1 MAGRALVVEADGG
14 SRGNPGV
21 AGFGALVRDAAT
33 GQVLVERAEPL
44 GRASN
49 NVAEYSGLI
58 AGLDAA
64 LRIAADAD
72 IEVRMDSKLVVE
84 QMSGRWQ
91 IKHEDM
97 RRLAA
102 EARTLV
108 HTLTRAGGRVRYTW
122 IPRDRNKAADAL
134 SNLGMDGQS
143 IDRMPASASATERA
157 AEPRSAAESLVAQMD
172 SGRAA
177 ALSGATRLVLVRHGV
192 TDLTV
197 TGRLDGRGGSN
208 PPLNDLGQEQA
219 TSTAATVA
227 RLVADW
233 QAADSKL
240 AARSGPPTLHVVT
253 SSLRR
258 AAMTGQA
265 IADRLGVTPR
275 LDRDWDER
283 AFGEWDGLTFA
294 EIGERHPAKLA
305 RMRADTAYGPP
316 GGESRDTLAARVQA
330 AAERARALGGTVVVA
345 TSRVPILVVLADA
358 LGVSEDRFWALQT
371 APASVSVVEWWPD
384 GGISVPM
391 VNLTSPVGR
400 DLS

>member
-1 MAGRALVVEADGG
+1 MAGRALIVEADGG

-33 GQVLVERAEPL
+33 GQVLIERAEPL
-44 GRASN
+44 GQASN
-49 NVAEYSGLI
+49 NVAEYAGLI
-58 AGLDAA
+58 AGLEAA

-72 IEVRMDSKLVVE
+72 VEVRMDSKLVVE

-97 RRLAA
+97 RRLAGQ
-102 EARTLV
+102 ARGV
-108 HTLTRAGGRVRYTW
+108 VRQLTSGGGRVRYTW

-134 SNLGMDGQS
+134 SNLGMDGRS
-143 IDRMPASASATERA
+143 IDRMPGSVADAASESTAD
-157 AEPRSAAESLVAQMD
+157 SLVAQMD
-172 SGRAA
+172 SGRGA
-177 ALSGATRLVLVRHGV
+177 ALTGATRLVLVRHGV

-208 PPLNDLGQEQA
+208 PPLNALGQDQA
-219 TSTAATVA
+219 DATAATVA

-233 QAADSKL
+233 QASDQERVEPS
-240 AARSGPPTLHVVT
+240 SSPVHVVT

-265 IADRLGVTPR
+265 IADQLGVTPVE
-275 LDRDWDER
+275 DRDWDER

-294 EIGERHPAKLA
+294 EIGTRHPAKLA
-305 RMRADTAYGPP
+305 RMRADTAYAPP
-316 GGESRDTLAARVQA
+316 GGESRDAVTARVRL
-330 AAERARALGGTVVVA
+330 AAERARSRGGIVIVA
-345 TSRVPILVVLADA
+345 SSRVPILVVLTDA
-358 LGVSEDRFWALQT
+358 LGIGTERFWALQT
-371 APASVSVVEWWPD
+371 APASVSVVEFWPD

-391 VNLTSPVGR
+391 VNLTSAVDGHQ
-400 DLS
+400 S